1 MKGERGF
8 ALYTPDYNLQFKI
21 KMTAIKNILLAAC
34 ISVASAASAET
45 WSLDS
50 CVNYAIAHN
59 INVQTRL
66 LQEENGRLSVTEAK
80 DRFLPTVNA
89 YGSQSFS
96 FGRGLTAEN
105 TYANRN
111 TSSFSVGANLNL
123 PIFQGLAGIRR
134 LKYEKAS
141 LRALL
146 EQTEAAKDDVTLN
159 VITQYLQAL
168 YAGELLQVARE
179 RLNISTA
186 ELARRQALLEAGKT
200 PELDIYEARS
210 QVSQDELN
218 LVNCTNDSV
227 IALLDLAQLLN
238 LPSAEGFAIEPLG
251 DSEMPL
257 LSPEEVWA
265 NACERNHT
273 LRAGRF
279 EAEAAE
285 KNVALAKTG
294 YIPTISF
301 SAGLGTNYYK
311 TSGFTNENFSQQ
323 MRHNF
328 AKQLGF
334 SISLPIFDAFGTRNS
349 VRRANVQ
356 VHNARLQL
364 DDSRQRIYKAIV
376 QAYTQAKAAHA
387 KRDAATVAVESSR
400 AAFDAM
406 KVKFDNG
413 RATPTEYERTRSEY
427 TNSLA
432 ESVQAKYEAILRARI
447 LLFYN
452 R

>member
-1 MKGERGF
+1 MMIR
-8 ALYTPDYNLQFKI
+8 
-21 KMTAIKNILLAAC
+21 NILLAGC
-34 ISVASAASAET
+34 LLTVSAASAAP

-50 CVNYAIAHN
+50 CVSYAISHN
-59 INVQTRL
+59 INVQSRL
-66 LQEENGRLSVTEAK
+66 LQAENGRLGVTEAK
-80 DRFLPTVNA
+80 DRFLPTIGG

-111 TSSFSVGANLNL
+111 TSSFSVGANLSM
-123 PIFQGLAGIRR
+123 PIFQGLAGVRR
-134 LKYEKAS
+134 LNYAKTS
-141 LRALL
+141 LKALL

-179 RLNISTA
+179 RLKISSA
-186 ELARRQALLEAGKT
+186 ELVRRQTLLEAGKI

-218 LVNCTNDSV
+218 LVNCTNDS
-227 IALLDLAQLLN
+227 ILALLDLAQLLN
-238 LPSAEGFAIEPLG
+238 LPDAEGFAIEPLA

-265 NACERNHT
+265 NASERNHS

-279 EAEAAE
+279 EAEAAD
-285 KNVALAKTG
+285 KNVSLAKTG

-311 TSGFTNENFSQQ
+311 TSGFENESFSQQ

-334 SISLPIFDAFGTRNS
+334 SISIPIFDAFSTRNS
-349 VRRANVQ
+349 VRRAHVQ
-356 VHNARLQL
+356 AHNARLQL
-364 DDSRQRIYKAIV
+364 DDSRQRLYKAIV
-376 QAYTQAKAAHA
+376 QAYTQAKAAHT
-387 KRDAATVAVESSR
+387 KRDAAEVAVESSR
-400 AAFDAM
+400 AAFEAM

-413 RATPTEYERTRSEY
+413 RATPTEYEKTRSDY
-427 TNSLA
+427 TTSLA
-432 ESVQAKYEAILRARI
+432 EAVQAKYEAILRTRI

-452 R
+452 K

>member
-1 MKGERGF
+1 M
-8 ALYTPDYNLQFKI
+8 
-21 KMTAIKNILLAAC
+21 KNIFVAAC
-34 ISVASAASAET
+34 LMVASVASAAT

-50 CVNYAIAHN
+50 CVSYAISHN
-59 INVQTRL
+59 INVQSRL
-66 LQEENGRLSVTEAK
+66 LQEENGRLGVTEAK
-80 DRFLPTVNA
+80 DRFLPNING

-111 TSSFSVGANLNL
+111 TSSFSVGANLSL
-123 PIFQGLAGIRR
+123 PIFQGLAGVRR
-134 LKYEKAS
+134 LDYAKAS
-141 LRALL
+141 LKALL

-179 RLNISTA
+179 RLKISTS
-186 ELARRQALLEAGKT
+186 ELQRRQTLLEAGKI

-218 LVNCTNDSV
+218 LVNCTNDSI

-238 LPSAEGFAIEPLG
+238 LPDTDGFAIEPLA
-251 DSEMPL
+251 DSDMPL

-265 NACERNHT
+265 NASERNHS
-273 LRAGRF
+273 LRAGRL
-279 EAEAAE
+279 EAEAAD
-285 KNVALAKTG
+285 KNVSLAKTG

-301 SAGLGTNYYK
+301 SAGLGTNYYR

-334 SISLPIFDAFGTRNS
+334 SISIPIFDAFSTRNS
-349 VRRANVQ
+349 VRRAHVQ
-356 VHNARLQL
+356 AHSTRLQL
-364 DDSRQRIYKAIV
+364 DDSRQRLYKAIV
-376 QAYTQAKAAHA
+376 QAYTQAKAAHT
-387 KRDAATVAVESSR
+387 KRDAAEVAVESSR
-400 AAFDAM
+400 AAFEAM

-413 RATPTEYERTRSEY
+413 RATPTEYEKTRSDY
-427 TNSLA
+427 TNALA

-452 R
+452 K

>member
-1 MKGERGF
+1 M
-8 ALYTPDYNLQFKI
+8 
-21 KMTAIKNILLAAC
+21 KNIFVAAC
-34 ISVASAASAET
+34 LMVASVASATT

-50 CVNYAIAHN
+50 CVSYAISHN
-59 INVQTRL
+59 INVQSRL

-80 DRFLPTVNA
+80 DRFLPNING

-111 TSSFSVGANLNL
+111 TSSFSVGANLSL
-123 PIFQGLAGIRR
+123 PIFQGLAGVRR
-134 LKYEKAS
+134 LDYAKAS
-141 LRALL
+141 LKALL

-179 RLNISTA
+179 RLKISTS
-186 ELARRQALLEAGKT
+186 ELQRRQTLLEAGKI

-218 LVNCTNDSV
+218 LVTCTNDSI

-238 LPSAEGFAIEPLG
+238 LPDADGFAIEPLA
-251 DSEMPL
+251 DSDMPL

-265 NACERNHT
+265 NASERNHS
-273 LRAGRF
+273 LRAGRL
-279 EAEAAE
+279 EAEAAD
-285 KNVALAKTG
+285 KNVSLAKTG

-301 SAGLGTNYYK
+301 SAGLGTNYYR

-334 SISLPIFDAFGTRNS
+334 SISIPIFDAFSTRNS
-349 VRRANVQ
+349 VRRAHVQ
-356 VHNARLQL
+356 AHSTRLQL
-364 DDSRQRIYKAIV
+364 DDSRQRLYKAIV
-376 QAYTQAKAAHA
+376 QAYTQAKAAHT
-387 KRDAATVAVESSR
+387 KRDAAEVAVESSR
-400 AAFDAM
+400 AAFEAM

-413 RATPTEYERTRSEY
+413 RATPTEYEKTRSDY
-427 TNSLA
+427 TNALA
-432 ESVQAKYEAILRARI
+432 EAVQAKYEAILRARI

-452 R
+452 K

>member
-1 MKGERGF
+1 M
-8 ALYTPDYNLQFKI
+8 
-21 KMTAIKNILLAAC
+21 KNIFVAAC
-34 ISVASAASAET
+34 LMVASVASAET

-50 CVNYAIAHN
+50 CVSYAISHN
-59 INVQTRL
+59 INVQSRL
-66 LQEENGRLSVTEAK
+66 LQEENGRLGVTEAK
-80 DRFLPTVNA
+80 DRFLPNING

-111 TSSFSVGANLNL
+111 TSSFSVGANLSL
-123 PIFQGLAGIRR
+123 PIFQGLAGVRR
-134 LKYEKAS
+134 LDYAKAS
-141 LRALL
+141 LKALL

-179 RLNISTA
+179 RLKISTS
-186 ELARRQALLEAGKT
+186 ELQRRQTLLEAGKI

-218 LVNCTNDSV
+218 LVNCTNDSI

-238 LPSAEGFAIEPLG
+238 LPDADGFAIEPLA
-251 DSEMPL
+251 DSDMPL

-265 NACERNHT
+265 NASERNHS
-273 LRAGRF
+273 LRAGRL
-279 EAEAAE
+279 EAEAAD
-285 KNVALAKTG
+285 KNVSLAKTG

-301 SAGLGTNYYK
+301 SAGLGTNYYR

-334 SISLPIFDAFGTRNS
+334 SISIPIFDAFSTRNS
-349 VRRANVQ
+349 VRRAHVQ
-356 VHNARLQL
+356 AHSTRLQL
-364 DDSRQRIYKAIV
+364 DDSRQRLYKAIV
-376 QAYTQAKAAHA
+376 QAYTQAKAAHT
-387 KRDAATVAVESSR
+387 KRDAAEVAVESSR
-400 AAFDAM
+400 AAFEAM

-413 RATPTEYERTRSEY
+413 RATPTEYEKTRSDY
-427 TNSLA
+427 TNALA
-432 ESVQAKYEAILRARI
+432 EAVQAKYEAILRARI

-452 R
+452 K

>member
-1 MKGERGF
+1 M
-8 ALYTPDYNLQFKI
+8 
-21 KMTAIKNILLAAC
+21 KNIFVAAC
-34 ISVASAASAET
+34 LMVASVASAET

-50 CVNYAIAHN
+50 CVSYAISHN
-59 INVQTRL
+59 INVQSRL

-80 DRFLPTVNA
+80 DRFLPNING

-111 TSSFSVGANLNL
+111 TSSFSVGANLSL
-123 PIFQGLAGIRR
+123 PIFQGLAGVRR
-134 LKYEKAS
+134 LDYAKAS
-141 LRALL
+141 LKALL

-179 RLNISTA
+179 RLKISTS
-186 ELARRQALLEAGKT
+186 ELQRRQTLLEAGKI

-218 LVNCTNDSV
+218 LVNCTNDSI

-238 LPSAEGFAIEPLG
+238 LPDADGFAIEPLA
-251 DSEMPL
+251 DSDMPL

-265 NACERNHT
+265 NASERNHS
-273 LRAGRF
+273 LRAGRLV
-279 EAEAAE
+279 AEAAD
-285 KNVALAKTG
+285 KNVSLAKTG

-301 SAGLGTNYYK
+301 SAGLGTNYYR
-311 TSGFTNENFSQQ
+311 TSGFANENFSQQ

-334 SISLPIFDAFGTRNS
+334 SISIPIFDAFSTRNS
-349 VRRANVQ
+349 VRRAHVQ
-356 VHNARLQL
+356 AHSTRLQL
-364 DDSRQRIYKAIV
+364 DDSRQRLYKAIV
-376 QAYTQAKAAHA
+376 QAYTQAKAAHT
-387 KRDAATVAVESSR
+387 KRDAAEVAVESSR
-400 AAFDAM
+400 AAFEAM

-413 RATPTEYERTRSEY
+413 RATPTEYEKTRSDY
-427 TNSLA
+427 TNALA
-432 ESVQAKYEAILRARI
+432 EAVQAKYEAILRARI

-452 R
+452 K

>member
-1 MKGERGF
+1 M
-8 ALYTPDYNLQFKI
+8 
-21 KMTAIKNILLAAC
+21 KNIFVAAC
-34 ISVASAASAET
+34 LMVASVASAET

-50 CVNYAIAHN
+50 CVSYAISHN
-59 INVQTRL
+59 INVQSRL

-80 DRFLPTVNA
+80 DRFLPNING

-111 TSSFSVGANLNL
+111 TSSFSVGANLSL
-123 PIFQGLAGIRR
+123 PIFQGLAGVRR
-134 LKYEKAS
+134 LDYAKAS
-141 LRALL
+141 LKALL

-179 RLNISTA
+179 RLKISTS
-186 ELARRQALLEAGKT
+186 ELQRRQTLLEAGKI

-218 LVNCTNDSV
+218 LVNCTNDSI

-238 LPSAEGFAIEPLG
+238 LPDADGFAIEPLA
-251 DSEMPL
+251 DSDMPL

-265 NACERNHT
+265 NASERNHS
-273 LRAGRF
+273 LRAGRL
-279 EAEAAE
+279 EAEAAD
-285 KNVALAKTG
+285 KNVSLARTG
-294 YIPTISF
+294 NIPTISF
-301 SAGLGTNYYK
+301 SAGLGTNYYR
-311 TSGFTNENFSQQ
+311 TSGFANENFSQQ

-334 SISLPIFDAFGTRNS
+334 SISIPIFDAFSTRNS
-349 VRRANVQ
+349 VRRAHVQ
-356 VHNARLQL
+356 AHSTRLQL
-364 DDSRQRIYKAIV
+364 DDSRQRLYKAIV
-376 QAYTQAKAAHA
+376 QAYTQAKAAHT
-387 KRDAATVAVESSR
+387 KRDAAEVAVESSR
-400 AAFDAM
+400 AAFEAM

-413 RATPTEYERTRSEY
+413 RATPTEYEKTRSDY
-427 TNSLA
+427 TNALA
-432 ESVQAKYEAILRARI
+432 EAVQAKYEAILRARI

-452 R
+452 K

>member
-1 MKGERGF
+1 M
-8 ALYTPDYNLQFKI
+8 
-21 KMTAIKNILLAAC
+21 KNIFVGACLLAA
-34 ISVASAASAET
+34 SVASAET

-50 CVNYAIAHN
+50 CVSYAISHN
-59 INVQTRL
+59 INVQSRL
-66 LQEENGRLSVTEAK
+66 LQEENGRLGVTEAK
-80 DRFLPTVNA
+80 DRFLPNING

-111 TSSFSVGANLNL
+111 TSSFSVGANLSL
-123 PIFQGLAGIRR
+123 PIFQGLAGVRR
-134 LKYEKAS
+134 LDYAKAS
-141 LRALL
+141 LKAML

-179 RLNISTA
+179 RLKISTS
-186 ELARRQALLEAGKT
+186 ELQRRQTLLEAGKI

-218 LVNCTNDSV
+218 LVNCTNDSI

-238 LPSAEGFAIEPLG
+238 LPDADGFAIEPLA

-265 NACERNHT
+265 NASERNHS
-273 LRAGRF
+273 LRAGRL
-279 EAEAAE
+279 EAEAAD
-285 KNVALAKTG
+285 KNVSLAKTG

-301 SAGLGTNYYK
+301 SAGLGTNYYR

-334 SISLPIFDAFGTRNS
+334 SISIPIFDAFSTRNS
-349 VRRANVQ
+349 VRRAHVQ
-356 VHNARLQL
+356 AHSTRLQL
-364 DDSRQRIYKAIV
+364 DDTRQRLYKAIV
-376 QAYTQAKAAHA
+376 QAYTQAKAAHS
-387 KRDAATVAVESSR
+387 KRDAAEVAVESSR
-400 AAFDAM
+400 AAFEAM

-413 RATPTEYERTRSEY
+413 RATPTEYEKTRSDY
-427 TNSLA
+427 TNALT

-452 R
+452 K

>member
-1 MKGERGF
+1 M
-8 ALYTPDYNLQFKI
+8 
-21 KMTAIKNILLAAC
+21 KNIFVAAC
-34 ISVASAASAET
+34 LMVASVASAET

-50 CVNYAIAHN
+50 CVSYAISHN
-59 INVQTRL
+59 INVQSRL

-80 DRFLPTVNA
+80 DRFLPNING

-111 TSSFSVGANLNL
+111 TSSFSVGANLSL
-123 PIFQGLAGIRR
+123 PIFQGLAGVRR
-134 LKYEKAS
+134 LDYAKAS
-141 LRALL
+141 LKALL

-179 RLNISTA
+179 RLKISTS
-186 ELARRQALLEAGKT
+186 ELQRRQTLLEAGKI

-218 LVNCTNDSV
+218 LVNCTNDSI

-238 LPSAEGFAIEPLG
+238 LPDADGFAIEPLA
-251 DSEMPL
+251 DSDMPL

-265 NACERNHT
+265 NASERNHS
-273 LRAGRF
+273 LRAGRL
-279 EAEAAE
+279 EAEAAD
-285 KNVALAKTG
+285 KNVSLAKTG

-301 SAGLGTNYYK
+301 SAGLGTNYYR
-311 TSGFTNENFSQQ
+311 TSGFANENFSQQ

-334 SISLPIFDAFGTRNS
+334 SISIPIFDAFSTRNS
-349 VRRANVQ
+349 VRRAHVQ
-356 VHNARLQL
+356 AHSTRLQL
-364 DDSRQRIYKAIV
+364 DDSRQRLYKAIV
-376 QAYTQAKAAHA
+376 QAYTQAKAAHT
-387 KRDAATVAVESSR
+387 KRDAAEVAVESSR
-400 AAFDAM
+400 AAFEAM

-413 RATPTEYERTRSEY
+413 RATPTEYEKTRSDY
-427 TNSLA
+427 TNALA
-432 ESVQAKYEAILRARI
+432 EAVQAKYEAILRARI

-452 R
+452 K

>member
-1 MKGERGF
+1 M
-8 ALYTPDYNLQFKI
+8 
-21 KMTAIKNILLAAC
+21 KNIFVGACLLVA
-34 ISVASAASAET
+34 SVASAQT

-50 CVNYAIAHN
+50 CVSYAISHN
-59 INVQTRL
+59 INVQSRL
-66 LQEENGRLSVTEAK
+66 LQEENGRLGVTEAK
-80 DRFLPTVNA
+80 DRFLPNING

-111 TSSFSVGANLNL
+111 TSSFSVGANLSL
-123 PIFQGLAGIRR
+123 PIFQGLAGVRR
-134 LKYEKAS
+134 LDYAKAS
-141 LRALL
+141 LKALL

-179 RLNISTA
+179 RLKISTS
-186 ELARRQALLEAGKT
+186 ELQRRQTLLEAGKI

-218 LVNCTNDSV
+218 LVNCTNDSI

-238 LPSAEGFAIEPLG
+238 LPDADGFAIEPLA

-265 NACERNHT
+265 NANERNHS
-273 LRAGRF
+273 LRAGRL
-279 EAEAAE
+279 EAEAAD
-285 KNVALAKTG
+285 KNVSLAKTG

-301 SAGLGTNYYK
+301 SAGLGTNYYR
-311 TSGFTNENFSQQ
+311 TSGFANENFSQQ

-334 SISLPIFDAFGTRNS
+334 SISIPIFDAFSTRNS
-349 VRRANVQ
+349 VRRAHVQ
-356 VHNARLQL
+356 AHSTRLQL
-364 DDSRQRIYKAIV
+364 DDTKQRLYKAIV
-376 QAYTQAKAAHA
+376 QAYTQAKAAHS
-387 KRDAATVAVESSR
+387 KRDAAEVAVESSR
-400 AAFDAM
+400 AAFEAM

-413 RATPTEYERTRSEY
+413 RATPTEYEKTRSDY
-427 TNSLA
+427 TNALT

-452 R
+452 K

>member
-1 MKGERGF
+1 M
-8 ALYTPDYNLQFKI
+8 
-21 KMTAIKNILLAAC
+21 KNIFVVACLL
-34 ISVASAASAET
+34 VASVASAET

-50 CVNYAIAHN
+50 CVSYAISHN
-59 INVQTRL
+59 INVQSRL
-66 LQEENGRLSVTEAK
+66 LQEENGRLGVTEAK
-80 DRFLPTVNA
+80 DRFLPNING

-111 TSSFSVGANLNL
+111 TSSFSVGANLSL
-123 PIFQGLAGIRR
+123 PIFQGLAGVRR
-134 LKYEKAS
+134 LDYAKAS
-141 LRALL
+141 LKALL

-179 RLNISTA
+179 RLKISTS
-186 ELARRQALLEAGKT
+186 ELQRRQTLLEAGKI

-218 LVNCTNDSV
+218 LVNCTNDSI

-238 LPSAEGFAIEPLG
+238 LPDADGFAIEPLA

-265 NACERNHT
+265 NASERNHS
-273 LRAGRF
+273 LRAGRL
-279 EAEAAE
+279 EAEAAD
-285 KNVALAKTG
+285 KNVSLAKTG

-301 SAGLGTNYYK
+301 SAGLGTNYYR

-334 SISLPIFDAFGTRNS
+334 SISIPIFDAFSTRNS
-349 VRRANVQ
+349 VRRAHVQ
-356 VHNARLQL
+356 AHSTRLQL
-364 DDSRQRIYKAIV
+364 DDTRQRLYKAIV
-376 QAYTQAKAAHA
+376 QAYTQAKAAHS
-387 KRDAATVAVESSR
+387 KRDAAEVAVESSR
-400 AAFDAM
+400 AAFEAM

-413 RATPTEYERTRSEY
+413 RATPTEYEKTRSDY
-427 TNSLA
+427 TNALA

-452 R
+452 K

>member
-1 MKGERGF
+1 M
-8 ALYTPDYNLQFKI
+8 
-21 KMTAIKNILLAAC
+21 KNIFVAAC
-34 ISVASAASAET
+34 LMVASVASAAT

-50 CVNYAIAHN
+50 CVSYAISHN
-59 INVQTRL
+59 INVQSRL
-66 LQEENGRLSVTEAK
+66 LQEENGRLGVTEAK
-80 DRFLPTVNA
+80 DRFLPNING

-111 TSSFSVGANLNL
+111 TSSFSVGANLSL
-123 PIFQGLAGIRR
+123 PIFQGLAGVRR
-134 LKYEKAS
+134 LDYAKAS
-141 LRALL
+141 LKALL

-179 RLNISTA
+179 RLKISTS
-186 ELARRQALLEAGKT
+186 ELQRRQTLLEAGKI

-218 LVNCTNDSV
+218 LVNCTNDSI

-238 LPSAEGFAIEPLG
+238 LPDADGFAIEPLA
-251 DSEMPL
+251 DSDMPL

-265 NACERNHT
+265 NASERNHS
-273 LRAGRF
+273 LRAGRL
-279 EAEAAE
+279 EAEAAD
-285 KNVALAKTG
+285 KNVSLAKTG

-301 SAGLGTNYYK
+301 SAGLGTNYYR

-334 SISLPIFDAFGTRNS
+334 SISIPIFDAFSTRNS
-349 VRRANVQ
+349 VRRAHVQ
-356 VHNARLQL
+356 AHSTRLQL
-364 DDSRQRIYKAIV
+364 DDTRQRLYKAIV
-376 QAYTQAKAAHA
+376 QAYTQAKAAHT
-387 KRDAATVAVESSR
+387 KRDAAEVAVESSR
-400 AAFDAM
+400 AAFEAM

-413 RATPTEYERTRSEY
+413 RATPTEYEKTRSDY
-427 TNSLA
+427 TNALA
-432 ESVQAKYEAILRARI
+432 EAVQAKYEAILRARI

-452 R
+452 K

>member
-1 MKGERGF
+1 M
-8 ALYTPDYNLQFKI
+8 
-21 KMTAIKNILLAAC
+21 KNIFVAAC
-34 ISVASAASAET
+34 LMVASVASAAT

-50 CVNYAIAHN
+50 CVSYAISHN
-59 INVQTRL
+59 INVQSRL
-66 LQEENGRLSVTEAK
+66 LQEENGRLGVTEAK
-80 DRFLPTVNA
+80 DRFLPNING

-111 TSSFSVGANLNL
+111 TSSFSVGANLSL
-123 PIFQGLAGIRR
+123 PIFQGLAGVRR
-134 LKYEKAS
+134 LDYAKAS
-141 LRALL
+141 LKALL

-179 RLNISTA
+179 RLKISTS
-186 ELARRQALLEAGKT
+186 ELQRRQTLLEAGKI

-218 LVNCTNDSV
+218 LVNCTNDSI

-238 LPSAEGFAIEPLG
+238 LPDADGFAIEPLA
-251 DSEMPL
+251 DSDMPL

-265 NACERNHT
+265 NASERNHS
-273 LRAGRF
+273 LRAGRL
-279 EAEAAE
+279 EAEAAD
-285 KNVALAKTG
+285 KNVSLAKTG

-301 SAGLGTNYYK
+301 SAGLGTNYYR

-334 SISLPIFDAFGTRNS
+334 SISIPIFDAFSTRNS
-349 VRRANVQ
+349 VRRAHVQ
-356 VHNARLQL
+356 AHSTRLQL
-364 DDSRQRIYKAIV
+364 DDSRQRLYKAIV
-376 QAYTQAKAAHA
+376 QAYTQAKAAHT
-387 KRDAATVAVESSR
+387 KRDAAEVAVESSR
-400 AAFDAM
+400 AAFEAM

-413 RATPTEYERTRSEY
+413 RATPTEYEKTRSDY
-427 TNSLA
+427 TNALA
-432 ESVQAKYEAILRARI
+432 EAVQAKYEAILRARI

-452 R
+452 K

>member
-1 MKGERGF
+1 M
-8 ALYTPDYNLQFKI
+8 
-21 KMTAIKNILLAAC
+21 KNIFVAAC
-34 ISVASAASAET
+34 LMVASVASATT

-50 CVNYAIAHN
+50 CVSYAISHN
-59 INVQTRL
+59 INVQSRL
-66 LQEENGRLSVTEAK
+66 LQEENGRLGVTEAK
-80 DRFLPTVNA
+80 DRFLPNING

-111 TSSFSVGANLNL
+111 TSSFSVGANLSL
-123 PIFQGLAGIRR
+123 PIFQGLAGVRR
-134 LKYEKAS
+134 LDYAKAS
-141 LRALL
+141 LKALL

-179 RLNISTA
+179 RLKISTS
-186 ELARRQALLEAGKT
+186 ELQRRQTLLEAGKI

-210 QVSQDELN
+210 QVSQDEFN
-218 LVNCTNDSV
+218 LVNCTNDSI

-238 LPSAEGFAIEPLG
+238 LPDADGFAIEPLA
-251 DSEMPL
+251 DSDMPL

-265 NACERNHT
+265 NASERNHS
-273 LRAGRF
+273 LRAGRL
-279 EAEAAE
+279 EAEAAD
-285 KNVALAKTG
+285 KNVSLAKTG

-301 SAGLGTNYYK
+301 SAGLGTNYYR

-334 SISLPIFDAFGTRNS
+334 SISIPIFDAFSTRNS
-349 VRRANVQ
+349 VRRAHVQ
-356 VHNARLQL
+356 AHSTRLQL
-364 DDSRQRIYKAIV
+364 DDSRQRLYKAIV
-376 QAYTQAKAAHA
+376 QAYTQAKAAHT
-387 KRDAATVAVESSR
+387 KRDAAEVAVESSR
-400 AAFDAM
+400 AAFEAM

-413 RATPTEYERTRSEY
+413 RATPTEYEKTRSDY
-427 TNSLA
+427 TNALA
-432 ESVQAKYEAILRARI
+432 EAVQTKYEAILRARI

-452 R
+452 K

>member
-1 MKGERGF
+1 M
-8 ALYTPDYNLQFKI
+8 
-21 KMTAIKNILLAAC
+21 KNIFVAAC
-34 ISVASAASAET
+34 LLVASAASAET

-50 CVNYAIAHN
+50 CVSYAISHN
-59 INVQTRL
+59 INVQSRL
-66 LQEENGRLSVTEAK
+66 LQEENGRLGVTEAK
-80 DRFLPTVNA
+80 DRFLPNING

-111 TSSFSVGANLNL
+111 TSSFSVGANLSL
-123 PIFQGLAGIRR
+123 PIFQGLAGVRR
-134 LKYEKAS
+134 LDYAKAS
-141 LRALL
+141 LKALL

-179 RLNISTA
+179 RLKISTS
-186 ELARRQALLEAGKT
+186 ELERRQTLLDAGKI

-218 LVNCTNDSV
+218 LVNCANDSI

-238 LPSAEGFAIEPLG
+238 LPDAGGFAIEPLA

-265 NACERNHT
+265 NASERNHS
-273 LRAGRF
+273 LRAGRL
-279 EAEAAE
+279 EAEAAD
-285 KNVALAKTG
+285 KNVSLAKTG

-301 SAGLGTNYYK
+301 SAGLGTNYYR

-334 SISLPIFDAFGTRNS
+334 SISIPIFDAFSTRNS
-349 VRRANVQ
+349 VRRAHVQ
-356 VHNARLQL
+356 AHSTRLQL
-364 DDSRQRIYKAIV
+364 DDTKQRLYKAIV
-376 QAYTQAKAAHA
+376 QAYTQAKAAHS
-387 KRDAATVAVESSR
+387 KRDAAEVAVESSR
-400 AAFDAM
+400 AAFEAM

-413 RATPTEYERTRSEY
+413 RATPTEYEKTRSDY
-427 TNSLA
+427 TNALA
-432 ESVQAKYEAILRARI
+432 EAVQAKYEAILRARI

-452 R
+452 K

>member
-1 MKGERGF
+1 MSIR
-8 ALYTPDYNLQFKI
+8 
-21 KMTAIKNILLAAC
+21 NIFVVACLL
-34 ISVASAASAET
+34 VASVASAET

-50 CVNYAIAHN
+50 CVSYAISHN
-59 INVQTRL
+59 INVQSRL
-66 LQEENGRLSVTEAK
+66 LQEENGRLGVTEAK
-80 DRFLPTVNA
+80 DRFLPNING

-111 TSSFSVGANLNL
+111 TSSFSVGANLSL
-123 PIFQGLAGIRR
+123 PIFQGLAGVRR
-134 LKYEKAS
+134 LDYAKAS
-141 LRALL
+141 LKALL

-179 RLNISTA
+179 RLKISTS
-186 ELARRQALLEAGKT
+186 ELQRRQTLLEAGKI

-218 LVNCTNDSV
+218 LVNCTNDSI

-238 LPSAEGFAIEPLG
+238 LPDADGFAIEPLA

-265 NACERNHT
+265 NASERNHS
-273 LRAGRF
+273 LRAGRL
-279 EAEAAE
+279 EAEAAD
-285 KNVALAKTG
+285 KNVSLAKTG

-301 SAGLGTNYYK
+301 SAGLGTNYYR

-334 SISLPIFDAFGTRNS
+334 SISIPIFDAFSTRNS
-349 VRRANVQ
+349 VRRAHVQ
-356 VHNARLQL
+356 AHSTRLQL
-364 DDSRQRIYKAIV
+364 DDTRQRLYKAIV
-376 QAYTQAKAAHA
+376 QAYTQAKAAHS
-387 KRDAATVAVESSR
+387 KRDAAEVAVESSR
-400 AAFDAM
+400 AAFEAM

-413 RATPTEYERTRSEY
+413 RATPTEYEKTRSDY
-427 TNSLA
+427 TNALT

-452 R
+452 K

>member
-1 MKGERGF
+1 M
-8 ALYTPDYNLQFKI
+8 
-21 KMTAIKNILLAAC
+21 KNIFVVACLL
-34 ISVASAASAET
+34 VASVASAET

-50 CVNYAIAHN
+50 CVSYAISHN
-59 INVQTRL
+59 INVQSRL
-66 LQEENGRLSVTEAK
+66 LQEENGRLGVTEAK
-80 DRFLPTVNA
+80 DRFLPNINGF
-89 YGSQSFS
+89 GSQSFS

-111 TSSFSVGANLNL
+111 TSSFSVGANLSL
-123 PIFQGLAGIRR
+123 PIFQGLAGVRR
-134 LKYEKAS
+134 LDYAKAS
-141 LRALL
+141 LKALL

-179 RLNISTA
+179 RLKISTS
-186 ELARRQALLEAGKT
+186 ELQRRQTLLEAGKI

-218 LVNCTNDSV
+218 LVNCTNDSI

-238 LPSAEGFAIEPLG
+238 LPDADGFAIEPLA

-265 NACERNHT
+265 NASERNHS
-273 LRAGRF
+273 LRAGRL
-279 EAEAAE
+279 EAEAAD
-285 KNVALAKTG
+285 KNVSLAKTG

-301 SAGLGTNYYK
+301 SAGLGTNYYR

-334 SISLPIFDAFGTRNS
+334 SISIPIFDAFSTRNS
-349 VRRANVQ
+349 IRRAHVQ
-356 VHNARLQL
+356 AHSTRLQL
-364 DDSRQRIYKAIV
+364 DDTKQRLYKAIV
-376 QAYTQAKAAHA
+376 QAYTQAKAAHS
-387 KRDAATVAVESSR
+387 KRDAAEVAVESSR
-400 AAFDAM
+400 AAFEAM

-413 RATPTEYERTRSEY
+413 RATPTEYEKTRSDY
-427 TNSLA
+427 TNALT

-452 R
+452 K

>member
-1 MKGERGF
+1 M
-8 ALYTPDYNLQFKI
+8 
-21 KMTAIKNILLAAC
+21 KNIFVAAC
-34 ISVASAASAET
+34 LMVASVASAAT

-50 CVNYAIAHN
+50 CVSYAISHN
-59 INVQTRL
+59 INVQSRL
-66 LQEENGRLSVTEAK
+66 LQEENGRLGVTEAK
-80 DRFLPTVNA
+80 DRFLPNING

-111 TSSFSVGANLNL
+111 TSSFSVGANLSL
-123 PIFQGLAGIRR
+123 PIFQGLAGVRR
-134 LKYEKAS
+134 LDYAKAS
-141 LRALL
+141 FKALL

-179 RLNISTA
+179 RLKISTS
-186 ELARRQALLEAGKT
+186 ELQRRQTLLEAGKI

-218 LVNCTNDSV
+218 LVNCTNDSI

-238 LPSAEGFAIEPLG
+238 LPDADGFAIEPLA
-251 DSEMPL
+251 DSDMPL

-265 NACERNHT
+265 NASERNHS
-273 LRAGRF
+273 LRAGRL
-279 EAEAAE
+279 EAEAAD
-285 KNVALAKTG
+285 KNVSLAKTG

-301 SAGLGTNYYK
+301 SAGLGTNYYR

-334 SISLPIFDAFGTRNS
+334 SISIPIFDAFSTRNS
-349 VRRANVQ
+349 VRRAHVQ
-356 VHNARLQL
+356 AHSTRLQL
-364 DDSRQRIYKAIV
+364 DDSRQRLYKAIV
-376 QAYTQAKAAHA
+376 QAYTQAKAAHT
-387 KRDAATVAVESSR
+387 KRDAAEVAVESSR
-400 AAFDAM
+400 AAFEAM

-413 RATPTEYERTRSEY
+413 RATPTEYEKTRSDY
-427 TNSLA
+427 TNALA
-432 ESVQAKYEAILRARI
+432 EAVQAKYEAILRARI

-452 R
+452 K

>member
-1 MKGERGF
+1 M
-8 ALYTPDYNLQFKI
+8 
-21 KMTAIKNILLAAC
+21 KNIFVAAC
-34 ISVASAASAET
+34 LMVASVASAET

-50 CVNYAIAHN
+50 CVSYAISHN
-59 INVQTRL
+59 INVQSRL

-80 DRFLPTVNA
+80 DRFLPNING

-111 TSSFSVGANLNL
+111 TSSFSVGANLSL
-123 PIFQGLAGIRR
+123 PIFQGLAGVRR
-134 LKYEKAS
+134 LDYAKAS
-141 LRALL
+141 LKALL

-179 RLNISTA
+179 RLKISTS
-186 ELARRQALLEAGKT
+186 ELQRRQTLLEAGKI

-218 LVNCTNDSV
+218 LVNCTNDSI

-238 LPSAEGFAIEPLG
+238 LPDADGFAIEPLA
-251 DSEMPL
+251 DSDMPL

-265 NACERNHT
+265 NASERNHS
-273 LRAGRF
+273 LRAGRLG
-279 EAEAAE
+279 AEAAD
-285 KNVALAKTG
+285 KNVSLAKTG

-301 SAGLGTNYYK
+301 SAGLGTNYYR
-311 TSGFTNENFSQQ
+311 TSGFANENFSQQ

-334 SISLPIFDAFGTRNS
+334 SISIPIFDAFSTRNS
-349 VRRANVQ
+349 VRRAHVQ
-356 VHNARLQL
+356 AHSTRLQL
-364 DDSRQRIYKAIV
+364 DDSRQRLYKAIV
-376 QAYTQAKAAHA
+376 QAYTQAKAAHT
-387 KRDAATVAVESSR
+387 KRDAAEVAVESSR
-400 AAFDAM
+400 AAFEAM

-413 RATPTEYERTRSEY
+413 RATPTEYEKTRSDY
-427 TNSLA
+427 TNALA
-432 ESVQAKYEAILRARI
+432 EAVQAKYEAILRARI

-452 R
+452 K